1 MIELEGKQ
9 APAFNLKGSDKQTH
23 TLTDYKGKNIVIY
36 FYPKKTT
43 PLDVLKNLVAFAILT
58 KPSVITTPWY

>member
-9 APAFNLKGSDKQTH
+9 APVFNLKGSDKQTH

-36 FYPKKTT
+36 FYPKDNT
-43 PLDVLKNLVAFAILT
+43 LDVLKNLVAFAILT